1 MLKLPGNDRI
11 IDASLNIKFWIITK
25 YFMST
30 NKHEA
35 SFEMYNQS
43 NKLRALRL
51 QKKKTFFSS
60 DIFIS

>member
-1 MLKLPGNDRI
+1 
-11 IDASLNIKFWIITK
+11 
-25 YFMST
+25 MST